1 MQPIARSLF
10 CGYNPLEDT
19 TRFLF
24 FETCRIMKEEF
35 PMAWNRWNLLDL
47 NDWEPDD
54 FHGFVDYA
62 LSLAPRLESLPK
74 KPLDSLHGMTVANMF
89 FENSTRTRNSFAA
102 AEQMTGAAYIDW
114 SASGSSMA
122 KGETLRDTVWTLCE
136 MGVNGLVVRHSL
148 TGMPYYIQKL
158 VPHIPVFNAG
168 DGARSHPT
176 QGLLDIVAATRRL
189 GDLKG
194 ATVAII
200 GDVKYSRVAR
210 SDVLAFG
217 GMGARVTVSGP
228 RTLLPANP
236 EAFGAKYVPDP
247 RKAVAEADIVMLL
260 RVQLERQEAGLFPS
274 VKEYHELY
282 GANEELL
289 SHAKPGAVV
298 MHPAPINRGV
308 EISSALA
315 DGERSLLREQV
326 HCGVLTRMAV
336 LDICLGGGKR

>member
-1 MQPIARSLF
+1 
-10 CGYNPLEDT
+10 
-19 TRFLF
+19 
-24 FETCRIMKEEF
+24 
-35 PMAWNRWNLLDL
+35 MAWNRRNLLDL
-47 NDWEPDD
+47 HDWEPGDYRE
-54 FHGFVDYA
+54 FVDYA
-62 LSLAPRLESLPK
+62 LSLAPRLESVPK
-74 KPLDSLHGMTVANMF
+74 QPLDSLRGMTVANMF

-102 AEQMTGAAYIDW
+102 AEQMTGASYIDW

-194 ATVAII
+194 ARVAII
-200 GDVKYSRVAR
+200 GDIKYSRVAR
-210 SDVLAFG
+210 SDIHSFA
-217 GMGARVTVSGP
+217 GMGASVVLCGP
-228 RTLLPANP
+228 RTLMPVLPDSLGV
-236 EAFGAKYVPDP
+236 ECEDDP
-247 RKAVAEADIVMLL
+247 RKAVAGADIVMLL

-274 VKEYHELY
+274 VGEYHALY
-282 GANEELL
+282 GADEELL
-289 SHAKPGAVV
+289 SLARPGAAV

-308 EISSALA
+308 EIASAVA
-315 DGERSLLREQV
+315 DGPQSLLREQV

-336 LDICLGGGKR
+336 LDICLGGRR

>member
-1 MQPIARSLF
+1 
-10 CGYNPLEDT
+10 
-19 TRFLF
+19 
-24 FETCRIMKEEF
+24 
-35 PMAWNRWNLLDL
+35 MAWNRRNLLDL
-47 NDWEPDD
+47 HDWEPGDYRE
-54 FHGFVDYA
+54 FVDYA
-62 LSLAPRLESLPK
+62 LSLAPRLESVPK
-74 KPLDSLHGMTVANMF
+74 QPLDSLRGMTVANMF

-102 AEQMTGAAYIDW
+102 AEQMTGASYIDW

-194 ATVAII
+194 ARVAII
-200 GDVKYSRVAR
+200 GDIKYSRVAR
-210 SDVLAFG
+210 SDIHSFA
-217 GMGARVTVSGP
+217 GMGASVVLCGP
-228 RTLLPANP
+228 RTLMPVLPDSLGV
-236 EAFGAKYVPDP
+236 ECEDDP
-247 RKAVAEADIVMLL
+247 RKAVAGADIVMLL

-274 VKEYHELY
+274 VGEYHALY
-282 GANEELL
+282 GADEEML
-289 SHAKPGAVV
+289 SLARPGAAV

-308 EISSALA
+308 EIASAVA
-315 DGERSLLREQV
+315 DGPQSLLREQV

-336 LDICLGGGKR
+336 LDICLGGRR

>member
-1 MQPIARSLF
+1 
-10 CGYNPLEDT
+10 
-19 TRFLF
+19 
-24 FETCRIMKEEF
+24 
-35 PMAWNRWNLLDL
+35 MAWNRRNLLDL
-47 NDWEPDD
+47 HDWEPGDYRE
-54 FHGFVDYA
+54 FVDYA
-62 LSLAPRLESLPK
+62 LSLAPRLESVPK
-74 KPLDSLHGMTVANMF
+74 QPLDSLRGMTVANMF

-102 AEQMTGAAYIDW
+102 AEQMTGASYIDW

-194 ATVAII
+194 ARVAII
-200 GDVKYSRVAR
+200 GDIKYSRVAR
-210 SDVLAFG
+210 SDIHSFA
-217 GMGARVTVSGP
+217 GMGASVVLCGP
-228 RTLLPANP
+228 RTLMPMLPDSLGV
-236 EAFGAKYVPDP
+236 ECEDDP
-247 RKAVAEADIVMLL
+247 RKAVAGADIVMLL

-274 VKEYHELY
+274 VGEYHALY
-282 GANEELL
+282 GADEELL
-289 SHAKPGAVV
+289 SLARPGAAV

-308 EISSALA
+308 EIASAVA
-315 DGERSLLREQV
+315 DGPQSLLREQV

-336 LDICLGGGKR
+336 LDICLGGRR

>member
-1 MQPIARSLF
+1 
-10 CGYNPLEDT
+10 
-19 TRFLF
+19 
-24 FETCRIMKEEF
+24 
-35 PMAWNRWNLLDL
+35 MAWNRRNLLDL
-47 NDWEPDD
+47 HDWEPGDYRE
-54 FHGFVDYA
+54 FVDYA
-62 LSLAPRLESLPK
+62 LSLAPRLESVPK
-74 KPLDSLHGMTVANMF
+74 QPLDSLRGMTVANMF

-102 AEQMTGAAYIDW
+102 AEQMTGASYIDW

-194 ATVAII
+194 ARVAII
-200 GDVKYSRVAR
+200 GDIKYSRVAR
-210 SDVLAFG
+210 SDIHSFA
-217 GMGARVTVSGP
+217 GMGASVVLCGP
-228 RTLLPANP
+228 RTLMPVLPDSLGV
-236 EAFGAKYVPDP
+236 ECEDDP
-247 RKAVAEADIVMLL
+247 RKAVAGADIVMLL

-274 VKEYHELY
+274 VGEYHALY
-282 GANEELL
+282 GADEELL
-289 SHAKPGAVV
+289 SLAKPGAAV

-308 EISSALA
+308 EIASAVA
-315 DGERSLLREQV
+315 DGPQSLLREQV

-336 LDICLGGGKR
+336 LDICLGGRR

>member
-1 MQPIARSLF
+1 
-10 CGYNPLEDT
+10 
-19 TRFLF
+19 
-24 FETCRIMKEEF
+24 
-35 PMAWNRWNLLDL
+35 MAWNRRNLLDL
-47 NDWEPDD
+47 HDWEPGDYRE
-54 FHGFVDYA
+54 FVDYA
-62 LSLAPRLESLPK
+62 LSLAPRLESVPK
-74 KPLDSLHGMTVANMF
+74 QPLDSLRGMTVANMF

-102 AEQMTGAAYIDW
+102 AEQMTGASYIDW

-189 GDLKG
+189 GALKG
-194 ATVAII
+194 ARVAII
-200 GDVKYSRVAR
+200 GDIKYSRVAR
-210 SDVLAFG
+210 SDIHSFA
-217 GMGARVTVSGP
+217 GMGASVVLCGP
-228 RTLLPANP
+228 RTLMPMLPDSLGV
-236 EAFGAKYVPDP
+236 ECEDDP
-247 RKAVAEADIVMLL
+247 RKAVAGADIVMLL

-274 VKEYHELY
+274 VGEYHALY
-282 GANEELL
+282 GADEELL
-289 SHAKPGAVV
+289 SLARPGAAV

-308 EISSALA
+308 EIASAVA
-315 DGERSLLREQV
+315 DGPQSLLREQV

-336 LDICLGGGKR
+336 LDICLGGRR

>member
-1 MQPIARSLF
+1 
-10 CGYNPLEDT
+10 
-19 TRFLF
+19 
-24 FETCRIMKEEF
+24 
-35 PMAWNRWNLLDL
+35 MAWNRRNLLDL
-47 NDWEPDD
+47 HDWEPGDYRE
-54 FHGFVDYA
+54 FVDYA
-62 LSLAPRLESLPK
+62 LSLAPCLESVPK
-74 KPLDSLHGMTVANMF
+74 QPLDSLRGMTVANMF

-102 AEQMTGAAYIDW
+102 AEQMTGASYIDW

-194 ATVAII
+194 ARVAII
-200 GDVKYSRVAR
+200 GDIKYSRVAR
-210 SDVLAFG
+210 SDIHSFA
-217 GMGARVTVSGP
+217 GMGASVVLCGP
-228 RTLLPANP
+228 RTLMPSLPDSLGV
-236 EAFGAKYVPDP
+236 ECEDDP
-247 RKAVAEADIVMLL
+247 RKAVAGADIVMLL

-274 VKEYHELY
+274 VGEYHALY
-282 GANEELL
+282 GADEELL
-289 SHAKPGAVV
+289 SLARPGAAV

-308 EISSALA
+308 EIASAVA
-315 DGERSLLREQV
+315 DGPQSLLREQV

-336 LDICLGGGKR
+336 LDICLGGGRR

>member
-1 MQPIARSLF
+1 
-10 CGYNPLEDT
+10 
-19 TRFLF
+19 
-24 FETCRIMKEEF
+24 
-35 PMAWNRWNLLDL
+35 MAWNRRNLLDL
-47 NDWEPDD
+47 HDWEPGDYRE
-54 FHGFVDYA
+54 FVDYA
-62 LSLAPRLESLPK
+62 LSLAPRLESVPK
-74 KPLDSLHGMTVANMF
+74 QPLDSLRGMTVANMF

-102 AEQMTGAAYIDW
+102 AEQMTGASYIDW

-194 ATVAII
+194 ARVAII
-200 GDVKYSRVAR
+200 GDIKYSRVAR
-210 SDVLAFG
+210 SDIHSFTGIGASVVLC
-217 GMGARVTVSGP
+217 GP
-228 RTLLPANP
+228 RTLMPVLPDSLGV
-236 EAFGAKYVPDP
+236 ECEDDP
-247 RKAVAEADIVMLL
+247 RKAVAGADIVMLL

-274 VKEYHELY
+274 VGEYHALY
-282 GANEELL
+282 GADEELL
-289 SHAKPGAVV
+289 SLARPGAAV

-308 EISSALA
+308 EIASAVA
-315 DGERSLLREQV
+315 DGPQSLLREQV

-336 LDICLGGGKR
+336 LDICLGGRR

>member
-1 MQPIARSLF
+1 
-10 CGYNPLEDT
+10 
-19 TRFLF
+19 
-24 FETCRIMKEEF
+24 
-35 PMAWNRWNLLDL
+35 MAWNRRNLLDL
-47 NDWEPDD
+47 HDWEPGDYRE
-54 FHGFVDYA
+54 FVDYA
-62 LSLAPRLESLPK
+62 LSLAPRLESVPK
-74 KPLDSLHGMTVANMF
+74 QPLDSLRGMTVANMF

-102 AEQMTGAAYIDW
+102 AEQMTGASYIDW

-194 ATVAII
+194 ARVAII
-200 GDVKYSRVAR
+200 GDLKYSRVAR
-210 SDVLAFG
+210 SDIHSFA
-217 GMGARVTVSGP
+217 GMGASVVLCGP
-228 RTLLPANP
+228 RTLMPMLPDSLGV
-236 EAFGAKYVPDP
+236 ECEDDP
-247 RKAVAEADIVMLL
+247 RKAVAGADIVMLL

-274 VKEYHELY
+274 VGEYHALY
-282 GANEELL
+282 GADEELL
-289 SHAKPGAVV
+289 SLARPGAAV

-308 EISSALA
+308 EIASAVA
-315 DGERSLLREQV
+315 DGPHSLLREQV

-336 LDICLGGGKR
+336 LDICLGGRR

>member
-1 MQPIARSLF
+1 
-10 CGYNPLEDT
+10 
-19 TRFLF
+19 
-24 FETCRIMKEEF
+24 
-35 PMAWNRWNLLDL
+35 MAWNRRNLLDL
-47 NDWEPDD
+47 HDWEPGDYRE
-54 FHGFVDYA
+54 FVDYA
-62 LSLAPRLESLPK
+62 LSLAPRLESVPK
-74 KPLDSLHGMTVANMF
+74 QPLDSLRGMTVANMF

-102 AEQMTGAAYIDW
+102 AEQMTGASYIDW

-194 ATVAII
+194 ARVAII
-200 GDVKYSRVAR
+200 GDIKYSRVAR
-210 SDVLAFG
+210 SDIHSFA
-217 GMGARVTVSGP
+217 GMGASVVLCGP
-228 RTLLPANP
+228 RTLMPMLPDSLGV
-236 EAFGAKYVPDP
+236 ECEDDP
-247 RKAVAEADIVMLL
+247 RKAVADADIVMLL

-274 VKEYHELY
+274 VGEYHALY
-282 GANEELL
+282 GADEELL
-289 SHAKPGAVV
+289 SLARPGAAV

-308 EISSALA
+308 EIASAVA
-315 DGERSLLREQV
+315 DGPQSLLREQV

-336 LDICLGGGKR
+336 LDICLGGRR

>member
-1 MQPIARSLF
+1 
-10 CGYNPLEDT
+10 
-19 TRFLF
+19 
-24 FETCRIMKEEF
+24 
-35 PMAWNRWNLLDL
+35 MAWNRRNLLDL
-47 NDWEPDD
+47 HDWEPGDYRE
-54 FHGFVDYA
+54 FVDYA
-62 LSLAPRLESLPK
+62 LSLAPRLESVPK
-74 KPLDSLHGMTVANMF
+74 QPLDSLRGMTVANMF

-102 AEQMTGAAYIDW
+102 AEQMTGASYIDW

-194 ATVAII
+194 ARVAII
-200 GDVKYSRVAR
+200 GDIKYSRVAR
-210 SDVLAFG
+210 SDIHSFA
-217 GMGARVTVSGP
+217 GMGASVVLCGP
-228 RTLLPANP
+228 RTLMPMLPDSLGV
-236 EAFGAKYVPDP
+236 ECEDDP
-247 RKAVAEADIVMLL
+247 RKAVAGADIVMLL

-274 VKEYHELY
+274 VGEYHALY
-282 GANEELL
+282 GADEELL
-289 SHAKPGAVV
+289 SLASPGAAV

-308 EISSALA
+308 EIASAVA
-315 DGERSLLREQV
+315 DGPQSLLREQV

-336 LDICLGGGKR
+336 LDICLGGRR